1 VSKRI
6 LLLIDA
12 ALVVLAGWLG
22 VTLYGAW
29 QGTQGPGPGSTAT
42 STVSAR
48 AEGESAASPA
58 QPAPPPLTAFAPVA
72 DKNLFSPNRTEVA
85 PEPPKPPP
93 PAPGTAPAAPTA
105 PKPRLYGI
113 VLGAREGGR
122 AYLEDPRT
130 RKVFGYT
137 TGDSV
142 ADSKVEKI
150 ETDRVVMRRG
160 SEVFEVLLRDPSK
173 PRPAPPPPPPPAA
186 AAAPGSVQPGAQPGA
201 PPMPFQP
208 VPGSP
213 APFQPVAPGG
223 GVNPFQP
230 AGPGAGVNPFQPA
243 APGTNPFAPA
253 PGGAF
258 QPAPGA
264 RRAVPV
270 APQRPQPPGAAPRPD
285 SEAGEADE

>member
-1 VSKRI
+1 VTKRI
-6 LLLIDA
+6 LLLVDA

-22 VTLYGAW
+22 VTLYDAW
-29 QGTQGPGPGSTAT
+29 RGPQRAGSGPTVASTA
-42 STVSAR
+42 SAR
-48 AEGESAASPA
+48 VDGEPAASPA
-58 QPAPPPLTAFAPVA
+58 QPAPAPLAAFAPVA

-93 PAPGTAPAAPTA
+93 PPGAAPPAASA

-142 ADSKVEKI
+142 ADSRVEKI

-160 SEVFEVLLRDPSK
+160 SEVFEVMLRDPSK
-173 PRPAPPPPPPPAA
+173 PRPVPPPAPPPAA
-186 AAAPGSVQPGAQPGA
+186 GAPGAAQPGAQSGA
-201 PPMPFQP
+201 APMPFQP
-208 VPGSP
+208 APGAP

-230 AGPGAGVNPFQPA
+230 AT
-243 APGTNPFAPA
+243 PGTNPFGAPA
-253 PGGAF
+253 SPPGAF
-258 QPAPGA
+258 QPAAGA
-264 RRAVPV
+264 RRASPFVP
-270 APQRPQPPGAAPRPD
+270 PRPQPGAMPRAD
-285 SEAGEADE
+285 GETTEADE